1 MLANW
6 NHYIANDNYASKEEM
21 KKMKRTVCMLI
32 MMLSMLLLT
41 ACSSGEASFVQI
53 KEDGTGSMAFAFMFD
68 EESYNEYVELG
79 GSAYVKKLE
88 KLGFV
93 KSTES
98 FKGEKYVDLKKTV
111 EFKTIEELKKMLT
124 NSKDFSKAFFNAST
138 NEFFDDTL
146 LSDCKVST
154 TTFHGTYTG
163 TLDRHDIAG
172 DDDDLMDEYE
182 FYRLAITFPNEI
194 VDTNGTKDKDGKTVS
209 WVFEDCLNDK
219 LLKATTAGKQEYP
232 KDTKKPVIYGAK
244 NGAYYRCNGD
254 YDDGVQIRL
263 SDDIGIKKA
272 TVNGKLMGNE
282 EYFYNDAKYNITAYD
297 YAGNVSKLSFY
308 IDSTKPTISGV
319 ANGKY
324 YNQTRTIKFSDK
336 GGVKSATL
344 NGKAVKSGTKV
355 GRTGKYTLKVTDKAG
370 NISKVTFVID
380 KVNPTIT
387 GVTNGKTY
395 RSARTIKFSDQY
407 GVKTATLNG
416 NTIRSGKKVSRPG
429 RYTVRVTDKSGN
441 IRTVKFVIKK

>member
-1 MLANW
+1 
-6 NHYIANDNYASKEEM
+6 
-21 KKMKRTVCMLI
+21 MKRTACMLI

-41 ACSSGEASFVQI
+41 ACSSGEASLVQMNA
-53 KEDGTGSMAFAFMFD
+53 DGTGSMGFAFMVD
-68 EESYNEYVELG
+68 EESFNECAELG
-79 GSAYVKKLE
+79 GSAYVKQLE

-98 FKGEKYVDLKKTV
+98 FKGEKYVNLKKTV
-111 EFKTIEELKKMLT
+111 EFKTTDELKKLLT
-124 NSKDFSKAFFNAST
+124 DAKSFSKAFFNTSS
-138 NEFFDDTL
+138 NEFIEDAL
-146 LSDCKVST
+146 LSSCKVTT

-163 TLDRHDIAG
+163 SLDRHDVAG
-172 DDDDLMDEYE
+172 DDDDDILDDIHEFSRMD
-182 FYRLAITFPNEI
+182 ITFPNEI
-194 VDTNGTKDKDGKTVS
+194 VDTNGTKGEDGKTVS
-209 WVFEDCLNDK
+209 WVFEECLNDK
-219 LLKATTAGKQEYP
+219 LLKATIVGKQEYP

-254 YDDGVQIRL
+254 YDDAVQIRL

-282 EYFYNDAKYNITAYD
+282 EYFYNDAQYNVTAYD
-297 YAGNVSKLSFY
+297 YAGNVSKITFY

-319 ANGKY
+319 TNGKY
-324 YNQTRTIKFSDK
+324 YNQTKTIKFSDK
-336 GGVKSATL
+336 RGVKSATL

-370 NISKVTFVID
+370 NIRQATFVID

-429 RYTVRVTDKSGN
+429 KYTVRVTDKSGN
-441 IRTVKFVIKK
+441 IRTVKFTIKK